1 MRRSYKIKGEADLK
15 DLAPKLADQ
24 PIAKQIKIIKEQLK
38 ESRDYLELLDRRKR
52 TVKFAMRR
60 IRIKLIELR
69 YAQEEK

>member
-1 MRRSYKIKGEADLK
+1 MRRSYKIKGEMDLK

-24 PIAKQIKIIKEQLK
+24 PIAKQIKIIKDQLK